1 MNNYH
6 DPVRHLEYLRQSL
19 SQDKKPIGFFISAG
33 CPLAVTMPTI
43 DKWPLIPDVKN
54 LTMWINEQLIGN
66 PEYQILLIELVK
78 SKKNP
83 NNIEDIL
90 SFLRGLQ
97 SVSVGGNVRGLSED
111 NLVNL
116 EKEICKKIVAKINVH
131 LPDNKTPY
139 HTLVRWISSI
149 DREMPIE
156 IFTTNYD
163 LLLEKAMEY
172 MELPYFD
179 GFVGSIKSFFDLRA
193 VENGKIPFHWTRLWK
208 IHGSL
213 NWYQDISVDNKKIFR
228 SSEVKND
235 ATQLIYPSHLKYEQS
250 RKMPYLALID
260 QLSKFIKQKSSL
272 LIISGYSFNDDHL
285 NDTIINALKANPSA
299 MVLALMYDT
308 YSFVN
313 DDGDNE
319 DRYSK
324 AYQLA
329 EKRPNLNI
337 WTYNKAIIGT
347 NPGEWKQMKPTDEQA
362 ISKFIES
369 ETISV
374 VGVPDT
380 IETRIKLGD
389 FNKFA
394 EFLKTLIG
402 LEKQTDKDSVK

>member
-1 MNNYH
+1 MSNYH

-33 CPLAVTMPTI
+33 CPLSVAMPSA
-43 DKWPLIPDVKN
+43 KWPLIPDVKN
-54 LTMWINEQLIGN
+54 LTIWINKQLKDN
-66 PEYQILLIELVK
+66 PEYQILLTELVK
-78 SKKNP
+78 SKKDS

-111 NLVNL
+111 NLVDL
-116 EKEICKKIVAKINVH
+116 EKEICKKIVEKINVH

-163 LLLEKAMEY
+163 LLIEEALEHIEV
-172 MELPYFD
+172 PYFD
-179 GFVGSIKSFFDLRA
+179 GFVGSVKSFFDLRA
-193 VENGKIPFHWTRLWK
+193 VENGIIPFHWTRLWK
-208 IHGSL
+208 LHGSL
-213 NWYQDISVDNKKIFR
+213 NWYQDISVDNKRIYR

-260 QLSKFIKQKSSL
+260 QLGKFIKQKSSL
-272 LIISGYSFNDDHL
+272 LILSGYSFNDDHL
-285 NDTIINALKANPSA
+285 NDTIINALKTNPSA
-299 MVLALMYDT
+299 MVLALMFDT
-308 YSFVN
+308 YSFEN
-313 DDGDNE
+313 AKHE
-319 DRYSK
+319 IIDRYPN
-324 AYQLA
+324 AYKLA
-329 EKRPNLNI
+329 KDRPNLNI

-347 NPGEWKQMKPTDEQA
+347 NPGEWKQMKQTDEQA
-362 ISKFIES
+362 ILKFIES

-374 VGVPDT
+374 AGVPNI

-389 FNKFA
+389 FNTFA

-402 LEKQTDKDSVK
+402 LEKQPDKDSVK